1 MKNMEKSNQRKVW
14 WHEWVRAA
22 KPRGH
27 VAVNLPF
34 ASDKSIQLLLSP
46 VNLKA
51 AINSK
56 KENTP
61 FHEDTKTNSVEN

>member
-1 MKNMEKSNQRKVW
+1 M
-14 WHEWVRAA
+14 
-22 KPRGH
+22 
-27 VAVNLPF
+27 AVNLPF

-61 FHEDTKTNSVEN
+61 IHEDTKTNSVEN

>member
-1 MKNMEKSNQRKVW
+1 MKNMEKSNQRKVS
-14 WHEWVRAA
+14 WHEWIHAA

-34 ASDKSIQLLLSP
+34 ASYKSVQLFLSP

-56 KENTP
+56 KESAP
-61 FHEDTKTNSVEN
+61 IHEDTKIKAVEN